1 MANRG
6 WSKPF
11 CALVLT
17 LAASAAGAAQRRV
30 EIEAQRFPARVL
42 AAHNI
47 ERAAV
52 GLAPLTWDNKLG
64 TQAAKYA
71 VQLALSRRF
80 AHSDRE
86 QRRGSGENLWM
97 GTRAAFSLEGMVG
110 NWASEK
116 RMFKPGVF
124 PAISR
129 TGSWHEV
136 GHYTQMVWP
145 ATQRVGCALATN
157 SGEDYL
163 VCHYWPAGNVHGGSL
178 HVQPRLAAWRGRK

>member
-1 MANRG
+1 MTRFWRVA
-6 WSKPF
+6 PY
-11 CALVLT
+11 CALAVA
-17 LAASAAGAAQRRV
+17 LAAPIAAAAQSRV
-30 EIEAQRFPARVL
+30 ELKARRFPARVL

-52 GLAPLTWDNKLG
+52 GLSALTWDDKLG

-71 VQLALSRRF
+71 LQLALSRRF
-80 AHSDRE
+80 AHSESVGRG
-86 QRRGSGENLWM
+86 GSGENLWM
-97 GTRAAFSLEGMVG
+97 GTRAAFSVEAMVG

-129 TGSWHEV
+129 TGSWHQV

-145 ATQRVGCALATN
+145 GTQRVGCALATN

-178 HVQPRLAAWRGRK
+178 NVQPRFAALRSSR